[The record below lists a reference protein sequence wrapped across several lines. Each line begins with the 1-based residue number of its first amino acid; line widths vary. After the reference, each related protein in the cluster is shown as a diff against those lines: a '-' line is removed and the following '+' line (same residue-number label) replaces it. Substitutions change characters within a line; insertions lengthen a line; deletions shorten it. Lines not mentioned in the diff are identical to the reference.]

1 MVTTAYLQKVQ
12 TVKCRP
18 NLYDNLE
25 RQIVVIIH
33 LLKQEGILCTSALYG
48 YCTWLVKRTHS
59 DGSSPVTTTHLLLHH
74 FFSYTKGFISMQ
86 AYWFVR
92 IDMPFLSIINQTIYN
107 MDKNKIHGFTNQLNL
122 FLIGAVIGGIVGSCF
137 SINAVKGKSNK
148 AEEKVRAYEQ
158 YYKCTETLLD
168 SLDGTHDLD
177 LMDTDLETDYGV
189 DYLEAKSK
197 VDELIA
203 E

>member
-1 MVTTAYLQKVQ
+1 
-12 TVKCRP
+12 
-18 NLYDNLE
+18 
-25 RQIVVIIH
+25 
-33 LLKQEGILCTSALYG
+33 
-48 YCTWLVKRTHS
+48 
-59 DGSSPVTTTHLLLHH
+59 
-74 FFSYTKGFISMQ
+74 MQ

-92 IDMPFLSIINQTIYN
+92 IDVPFLSIINQTIYN
-107 MDKNKIHGFTNQLNL
+107 MDKNKIHGFMDQLNL
-122 FLIGAVIGGIVGSCF
+122 FFIGAVIGGIIGSCF

-148 AEEKVRAYEQ
+148 AEEKVKAYEE

-203 E
+203 K

>member
-1 MVTTAYLQKVQ
+1 
-12 TVKCRP
+12 
-18 NLYDNLE
+18 
-25 RQIVVIIH
+25 
-33 LLKQEGILCTSALYG
+33 
-48 YCTWLVKRTHS
+48 
-59 DGSSPVTTTHLLLHH
+59 
-74 FFSYTKGFISMQ
+74 MQ

-107 MDKNKIHGFTNQLNL
+107 MDKNKIHGFMDQLNL
-122 FLIGAVIGGIVGSCF
+122 FLIGAVIGGIIGSCF

-148 AEEKVRAYEQ
+148 AEEKVRAYER

-189 DYLEAKSK
+189 NYLEAKSK

-203 E
+203 KQNGETQKNIKYENNRRLHQCNTNNISMQYFGNSNQRYNYCIMFKNRIV